1 MGFIIILL
9 YMYTVC
15 FDYVPSIA
23 LPFPITHPLSPL
35 MLLKID
41 SGMKENTV
49 FVFLS
54 LAYFT

>member
-1 MGFIIILL
+1 
-9 YMYTVC
+9 MYTVC